1 MNSKASSQRTLAL
14 PTIFTWA
21 QWQDLLAL
29 REQYR
34 QGRDLF
40 SERERARLRFTQ
52 WLYQTGRLEP

>member
-1 MNSKASSQRTLAL
+1 MNSNTSSLRTLAL
-14 PTIFTWA
+14 PAIFTWA
-21 QWQDLLAL
+21 QWRDLLAI

-40 SERERARLRFTQ
+40 SERERAHLRFLH